1 MSSVIPTAFNG
12 PRSWLSLPA
21 STAGYVTAIM
31 VMVAT
36 NAQKPLSSSRSGQ
49 GKNENC
55 KKTEGSRYGQQ
66 HSVQGGVSKP
76 RIHDGGDDT
85 ANDDAAEEK
94 LLLTTKRIRCPGVSA

>member
-1 MSSVIPTAFNG
+1 MSVGNCIQRAEELALA
-12 PRSWLSLPA
+12 PRLDGRVRDSDHGHGRNQRPE
-21 STAGYVTAIM
+21 
-31 VMVAT
+31 AT
-36 NAQKPLSSSRSGQ
+36 VLSRSGQ